1 MEHEEQSEKLSREL
15 DRLDEH
21 SDEVGEQIDE
31 ARREW
36 EAKED
41 DPTVPGAQPEPGG
54 SPVTETPEQSDQL
67 PEEGPAEQVHDDG
80 GDAGAD
86 ESAGTPGDEG
96 TATGNPDAAGE
107 DEEDQAGA

>member
-21 SDEVGEQIDE
+21 SEEVGEQIDE

-41 DPTVPGAQPEPGG
+41 DPAVPGAQP
-54 SPVTETPEQSDQL
+54 D
-67 PEEGPAEQVHDDG
+67 
-80 GDAGAD
+80 
-86 ESAGTPGDEG
+86 PGDEEESVPG
-96 TATGNPDAAGE
+96 VAA
-107 DEEDQAGA
+107 DEETLSEEGGP